1 MAENPVE
8 KLRDLVKDIK
18 VAMMTTRRADGH
30 LVSRPMAT
38 QEDAPGADFWF
49 VALRDSEKVQELR
62 GDPHLNLAFYKDRT
76 HEYVSVSGTA
86 VLTDDRELIHR
97 LWQPDWK
104 LWMGD
109 EGGDEGG
116 AHDGSKDDPR
126 LFLIGV
132 HAESA
137 HFLNVDKPQVLV
149 LFEML
154 KGAVTGKAPEMG
166 EEVAVSG
173 PQIRRDRLA

>member
-1 MAENPVE
+1 MTENPVE
-8 KLRDLVKDIK
+8 KLRELVKDIK

-76 HEYVSVSGTA
+76 REYVSVSGTA

-109 EGGDEGG
+109 EGGVNDGG
-116 AHDGSKDDPR
+116 KDDPR

-132 HAESA
+132 NAESA
-137 HFLNVDKPQVLV
+137 HFLNVDKPQVVV
-149 LFEML
+149 LFEVL
-154 KGAVTGKAPEMG
+154 KAAVTGRKPELG

-173 PQIRRDRLA
+173 PQIRRERRA